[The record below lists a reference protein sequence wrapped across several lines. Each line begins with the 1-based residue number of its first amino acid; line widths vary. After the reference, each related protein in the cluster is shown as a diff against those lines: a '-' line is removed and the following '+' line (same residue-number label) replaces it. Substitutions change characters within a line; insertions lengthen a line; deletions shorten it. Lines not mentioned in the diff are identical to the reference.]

1 MMARYHA
8 LDSGSSISTFGMT
21 TGRRSMNKH
30 FEILMRKKYGNR
42 YDLTRDVDGYYC
54 REIVK
59 RMFEIYCE
67 CKGGDHG

>member
-1 MMARYHA
+1 
-8 LDSGSSISTFGMT
+8 
-21 TGRRSMNKH
+21 MNKH